1 MKGYAPARW
10 LLIPSKVGLKPLVW
24 AALAVMLPTFVWI
37 VLEDTVKADA
47 FTPYFP
53 FVVLAAL
60 FLGWKLAAAVALAS
74 SATVDALF
82 IGPPNQLL
90 EGGEDLI
97 AVAAFLAGS
106 ILIITVVEAARRSVL
121 GIRRGIREQVPEGI
135 VFSLEEGQVWA
146 SWQGREAAIQL
157 GSETEVAAMMEDFL
171 AQVELGRKFAI
182 LGGGCGDGT
191 K

>member
-37 VLEDTVKADA
+37 VLEGTVKADA

-121 GIRRGIREQVPEGI
+121 GIRRGMREQVPEGI

-171 AQVELGRKFAI
+171 AQVELGRKFAVK
-182 LGGGCGDGT
+182 GR
-191 K
+191 